1 MYLKK
6 QFGKILI
13 LLSIVTSNLFAIDWK
28 YKLND
33 SLFEKEIAGQKQY
46 FINFKV
52 YDYFIDTIA
61 LYASQYPPKFNN
73 ENERKEVI
81 FKTKKLIEYLEF
93 VSKTLEKKEPK
104 IIYRLALA
112 NTLGHNL
119 NIYNSGQKAKK
130 YYEDILT
137 YYPNSAQIYFLYGR
151 FLAHTVIYQK
161 ESIPIL
167 KKAIDLGEKEALFTL
182 GMVYIVQKKNKE
194 ALQLL
199 ELYSKNY
206 PNDSKVKVIINAIEN
221 NNIEINYYK

>member
-6 QFGKILI
+6 QLKKVII
-13 LLSIVTSNLFAIDWK
+13 LLFILTVNIFAIDWK

-33 SLFEKEIAGQKQY
+33 SLIEKEKNGQKEY
-46 FINFKV
+46 SINFKV
-52 YDYFIDTIA
+52 YDYYINTIA
-61 LYASQYPPKFNN
+61 LYAKHYPVKFND
-73 ENERKEVI
+73 ENERKEVTT
-81 FKTKKLIEYLEF
+81 KTKELIEYLEF
-93 VSKTLEKKEPK
+93 LLETLGEENPE
-104 IIYRLALA
+104 IVYRLALA

-119 NIYNSGQKAKK
+119 DIGNSGQKAKK

-137 YYPNSAQIYFLYGR
+137 YYPNNAQIYFLYGC
-151 FLAHTVIYQK
+151 FLAHTTIYQK

-194 ALQLL
+194 ALQLF

-206 PNDSKVKVIINAIEN
+206 PNDSKVKAIINAIEN